1 MSELVPIPLPLLLR
15 RAFLEYERE
24 GKIFDLP
31 RAKFFR
37 GLPGLNT
44 SVRFHGHVASTPLGP
59 AAGPHDQLVQNIV
72 LSWLGGSRIIELK
85 TVQILDELKIPRP
98 CIDIVNVG
106 YNVEW
111 SQELRLEQSLREYVG
126 AAMFIEILKASRLLG
141 NDFSG
146 DGGDTIFDMS
156 VGYDLKGI
164 SSPRVRAWTESMKD
178 ATPIVDELRSTL
190 TGEWARYRDLPFP
203 TRISDTLTLSTFHG
217 CPAGEIEGIV
227 SFLLTEMD
235 LNVCV
240 KLNPTLLG
248 KQHVEHLLHD
258 VLGYRELLVTQEAFD
273 KDLQFS
279 EAMEMIPRLERL
291 ARSRGKRLAV
301 KFSNTL
307 VVKNHRTF
315 FTDEVMY
322 MSGAPLHVLTL
333 NLVQKFREGMAAR
346 GPLLIKEGRPEG
358 GVVPS
363 APHGGSVSRGPQVGA
378 LALPESIPTSFSAG
392 LDSNNMANCVAMN
405 FIPVTTCTDL
415 LRPGGYGR
423 LIRYMEKLGDKMRA
437 ADAARLPDFVVRYA
451 GQGEAAVDRVVQ
463 NLQESLRAE
472 FAGADAAQLNRA
484 ASVLDEEIAEPLRA
498 WVGAR
503 HGVPLRDVCRQIAR
517 NFVGALRE
525 APLHQEAPLPDAMI
539 DALRGTIAGLDQALV
554 DVAGLLN
561 TPILVKE
568 ATENPRYRWEQNR
581 GVPRKIGSKLWL
593 YDCINCDKCV
603 PVCPNVANFVYETK
617 ATDIDYANVLF
628 TPDEPP
634 RKVPGGT
641 FKVAKAHQLANYAD
655 ACNDCGNCD
664 VFCPEDGGP
673 YIEKPRF
680 FGSLETYKKYA
691 GRNGF
696 YLDFDGDETT
706 IYGTIAGKS
715 FELSLNLTTDRARF
729 SDGNAEVEIQLSHGV
744 LVEWKLKPEIAES
757 RYVLDMRAYLQLKL
771 LAESVRNPQHVNFAN
786 VAGT

>member
-15 RAFLEYERE
+15 RAFFEYERE

-31 RAKFFR
+31 KAKFYR
-37 GLPGLNT
+37 GLPGLDT
-44 SVRFHGHVASTPLGP
+44 SVRFHGHAASTPLGP

-98 CIDIVNVG
+98 CIDIINVG

-126 AAMFIEILKASRLLG
+126 AAMFIEILKASKLLG
-141 NDFSG
+141 EDFPG
-146 DGGDTIFDMS
+146 NWADTIFDMS

-164 SSPRVRAWTESMKD
+164 SSPRVRAWMEQMMD
-178 ATPIVDELRSTL
+178 ATPIVNELRSTL
-190 TGEWARYRDLPFP
+190 TGPWSPYRDLPFP

-217 CPAGEIEGIV
+217 CPASEIEGIV
-227 SFLLTEMD
+227 SFLLTEMS

-248 KQHVEHLLHD
+248 KAHVEHLLHD
-258 VLGYRELLVTQEAFD
+258 VLGYHDLLVTQEAFD
-273 KDLQFS
+273 KDLQWV
-279 EAMEMIPRLERL
+279 EAMEMIPRLDRL

-315 FTDEVMY
+315 FADEVMY

-333 NLVQKFREGMAAR
+333 NLVQKFREHMGAA
-346 GPLLIKEGRPEG
+346 
-358 GVVPS
+358 
-363 APHGGSVSRGPQVGA
+363 
-378 LALPESIPTSFSAG
+378 IPISFSAG
-392 LDSNNMANCVAMN
+392 LDSNNMADCVAMN

-423 LIRYMEKLGDKMRA
+423 LIRYLEKLGEKMRA
-437 ADAARLPDFVVRYA
+437 VGATSLPDFVVRQVGCGTPA
-451 GQGEAAVDRVVQ
+451 IALVLKEMKD
-463 NLQESLRAE
+463 SLRGQVV
-472 FAGADAAQLNRA
+472 GADQEQIVRVESWLETDVLSPLSAYGAA
-484 ASVLDEEIAEPLRA
+484 P
-498 WVGAR
+498 
-503 HGVPLRDVCRQIAR
+503 HGLHIRDVCQQISGRFEEKVSEFPPAMVEILR
-517 NFVGALRE
+517 RAL
-525 APLHQEAPLPDAMI
+525 
-539 DALRGTIAGLDQALV
+539 AGLEQAIV
-554 DVAGLLN
+554 DAAGVLN

-568 ATENPRYRWEQNR
+568 ATENPRYAWEHNK

-603 PVCPNVANFVYETK
+603 PVCPNVANFVYETT
-617 ATDIDYANVLF
+617 AVDVTYDNFELAPG
-628 TPDEPP
+628 TSPQ
-634 RKVPGGT
+634 RVPGGV
-641 FKVAKAHQLANYAD
+641 FKVAKTHQLANYAD

-680 FGSLETYKKYA
+680 FGSLETYTKYA

-696 YLDFDGDETT
+696 YIEFQGDQTT
-706 IYGTIAGKS
+706 IYGTIAGAS
-715 FELSLNLTTDRARF
+715 YQLSLNPLTDRAWF
-729 SDGNAEVEIQLSHGV
+729 SDGNAEVEIQLTHGV
-744 LVEWKLKPEIAES
+744 PEDWKLKPEISES
-757 RYVLDMRAYLQLKL
+757 AYTLNMLPYLQLKL
-771 LAESVRNPQHVNFAN
+771 LVESIRDPKHVNFAN
-786 VAGT
+786 VAGQ

>member
-31 RAKFFR
+31 KAKFFR
-37 GLPGLNT
+37 GLPGLDT
-44 SVRFHGHVASTPLGP
+44 SVRFHGHCASTPLGP

-98 CIDIVNVG
+98 CIDIINVG

-126 AAMFIEILKASRLLG
+126 AAMFIEILKASKLLG
-141 NDFSG
+141 EDFPG
-146 DGGDTIFDMS
+146 DWGATIFDMS

-164 SSPRVRAWTESMKD
+164 RSPRVRAWMDAMKD
-178 ATPIVDELRSTL
+178 ATVIINELRPSL
-190 TGEWARYRDLPFP
+190 TGPWARYRDLPYP
-203 TRISDTLTLSTFHG
+203 TRISNTLTLSTFHG

-248 KQHVEHLLHD
+248 KAHVEHLLHD
-258 VLGYRELLVTQEAFD
+258 VLGYRDLRVTQEAFD
-273 KDLQFS
+273 KDLQFAES
-279 EAMEMIPRLERL
+279 LEMIPRLDRL

-315 FTDEVMY
+315 FSEEVMY
-322 MSGAPLHVLTL
+322 LSGAPLHVLTL
-333 NLVQKFREGMAAR
+333 NLVQKFREHLGLR
-346 GPLLIKEGRPEG
+346 ILPRDCGEDLSG
-358 GVVPS
+358 S
-363 APHGGSVSRGPQVGA
+363 AIS
-378 LALPESIPTSFSAG
+378 LPEAIPTSFSAG

-415 LRPGGYGR
+415 LRPGGYAR
-423 LIRYMEKLGDKMRA
+423 LIRYMEKLGDKMNA
-437 ADAARLPDFVVRYA
+437 LGAARLPDFVVRYA
-451 GQGEAAVDRVVQ
+451 GQGEAAVERVTHDLVD
-463 NLQESLRAE
+463 SLRAQ
-472 FAGADAAQLNRA
+472 FAGADSAQMDAAK
-484 ASVLDEEIAEPLRA
+484 A
-498 WVGAR
+498 WLEGHVATHLKNWVRDGQ
-503 HGVPLRDVCRQIAR
+503 GVPLRTVCAQIEA
-517 NFVGALRE
+517 GAHR
-525 APLHQEAPLPDAMI
+525 HAPLPGVLAGPLSG
-539 DALRGTIAGLDQALV
+539 ALAGLEQALV
-554 DVAGLLN
+554 DVAGVLN

-568 ATENPRYRWEQNR
+568 TTEDPRYAWEQNK

-603 PVCPNVANFVYETK
+603 PVCPNVANFIYETT
-617 ATDIDYANVLF
+617 AAEIAYDNYLLS
-628 TPDEPP
+628 PGEPP
-634 RKVPGGT
+634 QRVPGGI

-673 YIEKPRF
+673 YVEKPRF
-680 FGSLETYKKYA
+680 FGSLETYRKYA

-696 YLDFDGDETT
+696 FLDFQNGETT
-706 IYGTIAGKS
+706 VYGTIAGAAYQ
-715 FELSLNLTTDRARF
+715 LSMNKQNDCARF
-729 SDGNAEVEIQLSHGV
+729 LTAEAEVEIQPSGGAPV
-744 LVEWKLKPEIAES
+744 SWNLKSWGSVQP
-757 RYVLDMRAYLQLKL
+757 YKLDMLPYLQLKL
-771 LAESVRNPQHVNFAN
+771 LVESVRDPRRINFAN
-786 VAGT
+786 IVGI

>member
-1 MSELVPIPLPLLLR
+1 MLAAIHCLSMSELIPIPLPLLLQ

-24 GKIFDLP
+24 GNIFDLP
-31 RAKFFR
+31 KARFFR
-37 GLPGLNT
+37 GLPGLDT
-44 SVRFHGHVASTPLGP
+44 SVRFHGHAASTPLGP

-98 CIDIVNVG
+98 CIDIINVG

-126 AAMFIEILKASRLLG
+126 AAMFIEILKASKLLG
-141 NDFSG
+141 EDFPG
-146 DGGDTIFDMS
+146 DWGDTIFDMS

-164 SSPRVRAWTESMKD
+164 SSPRVRAWMERMKD
-178 ATPIVDELRSTL
+178 ATAIVDELRPTL
-190 TGEWARYRDLPFP
+190 TGRWARYRNLPFP

-248 KQHVEHLLHD
+248 KEHVEHLLHD

-273 KDLQFS
+273 KDLQFG
-279 EAMEMIPRLERL
+279 EALEMIPRLDRL

-333 NLVQKFREGMAAR
+333 NLVQKFRQH
-346 GPLLIKEGRPEG
+346 L
-358 GVVPS
+358 
-363 APHGGSVSRGPQVGA
+363 GA
-378 LALPESIPTSFSAG
+378 TIPISFSAG
-392 LDSNNMANCVAMN
+392 LDSNNMADCVAMN

-415 LRPGGYGR
+415 LRPGGYAR
-423 LIRYMEKLGDKMRA
+423 LVRYMEKLGDKMRA
-437 ADAARLPDFVVRYA
+437 VDAARLPDFVVRHA
-451 GQGEAAVDRVVQ
+451 GQGEAAVDRVVGELKQ
-463 NLQESLRAE
+463 SLGAQ
-472 FAGADAAQLNRA
+472 FSGAG
-484 ASVLDEEIAEPLRA
+484 SMPLDVVQAWVEAEIAEPLRA
-498 WVGAR
+498 WLRGVAPASCRPAPEPAGCQRYDVARDTLLGA
-503 HGVPLRDVCRQIAR
+503 VCEQIAA
-517 NFVGALRE
+517 NFENAAALRE
-525 APLHQEAPLPDAMI
+525 APLPDAVV
-539 DALRGTIAGLDQALV
+539 DELRGAIAGLEQALV
-554 DVAGLLN
+554 DAAGVLN
-561 TPILVKE
+561 TPVLVKR
-568 ATENPRYRWEQNR
+568 ATENPRYRWEQNK
-581 GVPRKIGSKLWL
+581 GVPRKIGSTLWL

-603 PVCPNVANFVYETK
+603 PVCPNVANFVYETSPVDV
-617 ATDIDYANVLF
+617 TYDNYEF
-628 TPDEPP
+628 TVDRPP
-634 RKVPGGT
+634 RRVPGGV
-641 FKVAKAHQLANYAD
+641 FKVAKAHQLASYAD

-680 FGSLETYKKYA
+680 FGSLETYRKYA

-696 YLDFDGDETT
+696 YVAFEADLTT
-706 IYGTIAGKS
+706 MHGTIAGAS
-715 FELSLNLTTDRARF
+715 YRLSLNASTDRAWF
-729 SDGNAEVEIQLSHGV
+729 SDGNAEIEIQPSHGA
-744 LVEWKLKPEIAES
+744 LIGWKLNAGFAES
-757 RYVLDMRAYLQLKL
+757 RYVLDMRPYLQLKQL
-771 LAESVRNPQHVNFAN
+771 IESLYDARHVNFVN
-786 VAGT
+786 VGGISRDPQTG

>member
-31 RAKFFR
+31 KARFFR
-37 GLPGLNT
+37 GLPSLDS
-44 SVRFHGHVASTPLGP
+44 SVRFHGHAASTPLGP

-98 CIDIVNVG
+98 CIDIINVG

-126 AAMFIEILKASRLLG
+126 AAMFIEILKASKLLG
-141 NDFSG
+141 EDFPG
-146 DGGDTIFDMS
+146 DWGDTIFDMS

-164 SSPRVRAWTESMKD
+164 SSPRVRAWMEQMMD
-178 ATPIVDELRSTL
+178 ATAIVNELRSTL
-190 TGEWARYRDLPFP
+190 TGPWARYRDLPFP

-248 KQHVEHLLHD
+248 KAHVEHLLRD
-258 VLGYRELLVTQEAFD
+258 VLGYHDLLVTQEAFD
-273 KDLQFS
+273 KDLQWP
-279 EAMEMIPRLERL
+279 EAMEMIPRLDRL

-333 NLVQKFREGMAAR
+333 NLVKKFREYMGAA
-346 GPLLIKEGRPEG
+346 
-358 GVVPS
+358 
-363 APHGGSVSRGPQVGA
+363 
-378 LALPESIPTSFSAG
+378 IPISFSAG
-392 LDSNNMANCVAMN
+392 LDSNNMADCVAMN

-415 LRPGGYGR
+415 LRPGGYAR
-423 LIRYMEKLGDKMRA
+423 LIRYMEKLGEKMRVVGA
-437 ADAARLPDFVVRYA
+437 TNLPDFVMGHC
-451 GQGEAAVDRVVQ
+451 GQRANAHQMAVQGMMD
-463 NLQESLRAE
+463 SLRGQ
-472 FAGADAAQLNRA
+472 F
-484 ASVLDEEIAEPLRA
+484 
-498 WVGAR
+498 VGAES
-503 HGVPLRDVCRQIAR
+503 GQIAQVESWLETDVLSPLNAAGGAPHALHNHELCRQIVDRFEERASG
-517 NFVGALRE
+517 F
-525 APLHQEAPLPDAMI
+525 PPAMV
-539 DALRGTIAGLDQALV
+539 DVLRGNIAGLDQALV
-554 DVAGLLN
+554 DAAGVLN
-561 TPILVKE
+561 TPILVKQ
-568 ATENPRYRWEQNR
+568 ATENPRYAWEHNK

-603 PVCPNVANFVYETK
+603 PVCPNVANFVYETT
-617 ATDIDYANVLF
+617 AVDVTYDNFEL
-628 TPDEPP
+628 TPEGPP
-634 RKVPGGT
+634 QRVPGGV

-680 FGSLETYKKYA
+680 FGSLDTYRKYA

-696 YLDFDGDETT
+696 YIDFKGDQTT
-706 IYGTIAGKS
+706 IYGTIAGAS
-715 FELSLNLTTDRARF
+715 YQLSLNPLIDRAWF
-729 SDGNAEVEIQLSHGV
+729 SNGDAEVEIHPSRDE
-744 LVEWKLKPEIAES
+744 LVSWKLNPEIAAT
-757 RYVLDMRAYLQLKL
+757 RYKLDMLPYLQLKL
-771 LAESVRNPQHVNFAN
+771 LVESIRDPRRVNFVN
-786 VAGT
+786 IAGM